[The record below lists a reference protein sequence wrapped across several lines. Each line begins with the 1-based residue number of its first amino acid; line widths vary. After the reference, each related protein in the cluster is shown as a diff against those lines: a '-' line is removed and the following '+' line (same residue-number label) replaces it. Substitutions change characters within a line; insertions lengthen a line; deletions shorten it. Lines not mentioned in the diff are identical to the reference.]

1 MLMRNFDGDTF
12 ERVDDLPA
20 IQVPRRVRAKLRPM
34 ASHRAPTISP
44 AWVAMVLGMA
54 VAVFLV
60 GLLVGRMF

>member
-12 ERVDDLPA
+12 ERADDLPA
-20 IQVPRRVRAKLRPM
+20 IHVPRVRAKLRPM
-34 ASHRAPTISP
+34 ASHRARIISP
-44 AWVAMVLGMA
+44 AFAAFVLGMA